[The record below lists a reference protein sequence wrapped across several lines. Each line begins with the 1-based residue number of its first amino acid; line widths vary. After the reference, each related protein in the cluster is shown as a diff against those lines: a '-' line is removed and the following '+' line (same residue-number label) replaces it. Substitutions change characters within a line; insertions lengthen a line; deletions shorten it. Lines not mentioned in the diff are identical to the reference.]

1 MSNSEAARRAAA
13 ALARLAAVVVLVSN
27 AGPGT
32 TFADEPPPKV
42 IDSQTIVRSLTPAT
56 SVTRGFEVAAKP
68 GADADSAGGGSKI
81 NLDIRFGNDSDR
93 LSQAAQGQL
102 AALGEALSSAGLA
115 KEKFVIAGHTS
126 ASGSAEH
133 NQRLSEA
140 RAQAVRVYLIE
151 HFKIA
156 PARIEA
162 TGYGS
167 ARPLPNFAPAAMQ
180 QRRVEIIRL
189 PPNS

>member
-13 ALARLAAVVVLVSN
+13 ALARLAAAAIVSN
-27 AGPGT
+27 AALGT
-32 TFADEPPPKV
+32 TLADEPPPKV

-56 SVTRGFEVAAKP
+56 SVTRGFEVAAKV
-68 GADADSAGGGSKI
+68 GADTDSAAGGGKI
-81 NLDIRFGNDSDR
+81 NLDIRFGNDSDH

-102 AALGEALSSAGLA
+102 VALGDALSSAGLA
-115 KEKFVIAGHTS
+115 NAKFMIAGHSS
-126 ASGSAEH
+126 ATGSAEH

-151 HFKIA
+151 HFRI
-156 PARIEA
+156 PPERIEV

-167 ARPLPNFAPAAMQ
+167 SQPLPNFAPAAVQ

-189 PPNS
+189 PSSS